1 MRDGLSPLYFIKKS
15 LPNPKILYKKGCD
28 YVIEENLN
36 NIAKAIE
43 NNDFSNVI
51 DDLSIV
57 LEYAKNLNGEK
68 ETLKTEI
75 ENLKNDK
82 LNLEKEND
90 RQRRSIAK
98 LFAEKD
104 VKEDKIIN
112 QDLQEI
118 DLNKIIESED

>member
-1 MRDGLSPLYFIKKS
+1 M
-15 LPNPKILYKKGCD
+15 
-28 YVIEENLN
+28 IEENLN
-36 NIAKAIE
+36 NIANAIE

-57 LEYAKNLNGEK
+57 LEYAKNLNTEK

-104 VKEDKIIN
+104 FKDDKTIN

-118 DLNKIIESED
+118 DLNRIIESED

>member
-1 MRDGLSPLYFIKKS
+1 MID
-15 LPNPKILYKKGCD
+15 
-28 YVIEENLN
+28 ENLK
-36 NIAKAIE
+36 NISNAIE

-51 DDLSIV
+51 DDLTIV
-57 LEYAKNLNGEK
+57 LEYAK
-68 ETLKTEI
+68 I
-75 ENLKNDK
+75 IKN
-82 LNLEKEND
+82 EKEND

-104 VKEDKIIN
+104 VKDDKIIN

>member
-1 MRDGLSPLYFIKKS
+1 M
-15 LPNPKILYKKGCD
+15 
-28 YVIEENLN
+28 IEENLN

-57 LEYAKNLNGEK
+57 VEYAKNINTEK
-68 ETLKTEI
+68 ETLQTEI

-104 VKEDKIIN
+104 VKDDKITN

>member
-1 MRDGLSPLYFIKKS
+1 M
-15 LPNPKILYKKGCD
+15 
-28 YVIEENLN
+28 IEENLN

-57 LEYAKNLNGEK
+57 VEYAKNINTEK
-68 ETLKTEI
+68 EMLQTEI

-104 VKEDKIIN
+104 VKDDKIIN

>member
-1 MRDGLSPLYFIKKS
+1 M
-15 LPNPKILYKKGCD
+15 
-28 YVIEENLN
+28 IEENLN
-36 NIAKAIE
+36 NIANAIE

-51 DDLSIV
+51 DDLTIV
-57 LEYAKNLNGEK
+57 LEYAKNLNTEK

-82 LNLEKEND
+82 LNLETEND
-90 RQRRSIAK
+90 RQRRSNAK

-104 VKEDKIIN
+104 VKDDKIIN

-118 DLNKIIESED
+118 DLNKIIESEH

>member
-1 MRDGLSPLYFIKKS
+1 MSGSLPPLYFRKNPS
-15 LPNPKILYKKGCD
+15 LTRKFAYKGRD

-36 NIAKAIE
+36 NIANAIE

-51 DDLSIV
+51 DDLTIV
-57 LEYAKNLNGEK
+57 LEYAKNLNTEK

-104 VKEDKIIN
+104 VKEDKVIN

>member
-1 MRDGLSPLYFIKKS
+1 M
-15 LPNPKILYKKGCD
+15 
-28 YVIEENLN
+28 IEESLN

-57 LEYAKNLNGEK
+57 VEYAKNINTEK
-68 ETLKTEI
+68 ETLQTEI

-104 VKEDKIIN
+104 VKDDKITN

>member
-1 MRDGLSPLYFIKKS
+1 M
-15 LPNPKILYKKGCD
+15 
-28 YVIEENLN
+28 IEENLN
-36 NIAKAIE
+36 NIANAIE

-57 LEYAKNLNGEK
+57 LEYAKNLNTEK
-68 ETLKTEI
+68 EALKTEI

-104 VKEDKIIN
+104 VKDDKIIN

>member
-1 MRDGLSPLYFIKKS
+1 M
-15 LPNPKILYKKGCD
+15 
-28 YVIEENLN
+28 IEENLN
-36 NIAKAIE
+36 NIANAIE

-57 LEYAKNLNGEK
+57 LEYAKNLNTEK

-75 ENLKNDK
+75 ENLKDEK
-82 LNLEKEND
+82 LKLEKEND

-104 VKEDKIIN
+104 VKENKIIN

>member
-1 MRDGLSPLYFIKKS
+1 M
-15 LPNPKILYKKGCD
+15 
-28 YVIEENLN
+28 IEESLN

-57 LEYAKNLNGEK
+57 VEYAKNINTEK
-68 ETLKTEI
+68 ETLQTEI

-104 VKEDKIIN
+104 VNDDKITN